1 MIEQNEKVEEIIES
15 LQTKNMILQ
24 NKVNVLY
31 KLCDKLEGYI
41 NSHNLLDK
49 QIEYKNQ
56 NGKQISKIKD
66 FDNIIYLEIPS
77 AVYIITNEDLESKGE

>member
-1 MIEQNEKVEEIIES
+1 MEFNDKELIEILER
-15 LQTKNMILQ
+15 KNQILQ
-24 NKVNVLY
+24 NKVNILY

-56 NGKQISKIKD
+56 NGKQVSKISD
-66 FDNIIYLEIPS
+66 YNNIVYLEIPS
-77 AVYIITNEDLESKGE
+77 AVYVIAEKVEEWGRYENK

>member
-1 MIEQNEKVEEIIES
+1 MDIEDKALIEH
-15 LQTKNMILQ
+15 LERKNQILQ
-24 NKVNVLY
+24 NKVNILY

-56 NGKQISKIKD
+56 NGKQVSKISD
-66 FDNIIYLEIPS
+66 YNDIVYLEIPS
-77 AVYIITNEDLESKGE
+77 AVYVIAEKVEE

>member
-1 MIEQNEKVEEIIES
+1 MEFNDKELIEILER
-15 LQTKNMILQ
+15 KNQILQ
-24 NKVNVLY
+24 NKVNILY

-56 NGKQISKIKD
+56 NGKQVSKISD
-66 FDNIIYLEIPS
+66 YNNIVYLEIPS
-77 AVYIITNEDLESKGE
+77 AVYVIAEKVEE